1 MIRRLL
7 ESSFIEEFRRIY
19 IASGITKPFDEYLKL
34 LNIVPIATSIC
45 LTPVLFIVHYS
56 LLKTPVIPALL
67 LSLMLSAITGISVF
81 ALLIYYPRIRYL
93 SRKYMIEST
102 LIFTVSL
109 IATLSAIGMNI
120 ERIMDTVLEV
130 EDNKQIRKEL
140 ILLLRDMKILGLDAL
155 TSLKNASMRTPSEVM
170 RELFQGIRESIISIG
185 SPTEFLRFMVS
196 SMIEKRRKLLRDITN
211 GLSIISEVYVTITV
225 VMPIAL
231 MVMLVLMSSMG
242 GFILGIDPLSLIVLV
257 VLLLVPVISL
267 IVLIIIDGWL
277 SRV

>member
-7 ESSFIEEFRRIY
+7 ESSFIEEFRKIY

-45 LTPVLFIVHYS
+45 FAPVLFIVHYS
-56 LLKTPVIPALL
+56 LLKIPVIPALL
-67 LSLMLSAITGISVF
+67 LSLMLSAIAGISAF
-81 ALLIYYPRIRYL
+81 ALLVYYPKIRYS
-93 SRKYMIEST
+93 SRKYTIEST

-225 VMPIAL
+225 VMPIVL

>member
-7 ESSFIEEFRRIY
+7 ESSFIEEFRKIY

-45 LTPVLFIVHYS
+45 FAPVLFIVHYS
-56 LLKTPVIPALL
+56 LLKIPVIPALL
-67 LSLMLSAITGISVF
+67 LSLMLSAIAGISAF
-81 ALLIYYPRIRYL
+81 ALLVYYPKIRYS
-93 SRKYMIEST
+93 SRKYTIEST

-120 ERIMDTVLEV
+120 ERIIETVLEV

-225 VMPIAL
+225 VMPIVL